1 MKKSTISRERR
12 LLIAKK
18 GKNEVHVVRG
28 EIALCRM
35 IGNICWTMTK
45 YYPIES
51 APLFITKHIG

>member
-1 MKKSTISRERR
+1 MKNNIISRQHR
-12 LLIAKK
+12 LSVAKK

-51 APLFITKHIG
+51 APVFITKHI

>member
-1 MKKSTISRERR
+1 MKNNIISRQHR
-12 LLIAKK
+12 LSVAKK

-51 APLFITKHIG
+51 APLFITKHIA